1 MSEDKKHIIYHYCS
15 LEAFHSIITTKS
27 FRLFSLS
34 SSNDRKELTEAKR
47 ILDKV
52 LRQKKYKSINKFH
65 SSKPDEFY
73 SLSCTYK
80 RDRALLFNKYADN
93 DKGVCLGIDTEV
105 FEKYLKNSLLMDLYL
120 GYFFF
125 PEVIY
130 DDNQKKNEIEKY
142 LDEKLR
148 YIEQPEK
155 ANAKEFYELL
165 VDGSSEQD
173 KDTLRKLAYIT
184 ALSRFKPKLKIINY
198 EDEAETRML
207 FCRSQF
213 QSYKK
218 LFDNRSD
225 VSNLSNNAY
234 KALLERAENLKMNNP
249 PKFIFKSGVKREYI
263 ELKMNAI
270 WKKQPITEVILGPS
284 CKIDIKEF
292 KEFLESKDV
301 FCKTVNSK
309 IKNRR

>member
-47 ILDKV
+47 ILDNV

-73 SLSCTYK
+73 SLSCTSK
-80 RDRALLFNKYADN
+80 RDSALLFNKYADN
-93 DKGVCLGIDTEV
+93 DKGVCLGIDIEV
-105 FEKYLKNSLLMDLYL
+105 FEKYLKNTSLMDLYL

-130 DDNQKKNEIEKY
+130 GDNQKKNEIEKY

-155 ANAKEFYELL
+155 VDAKELYELL

-173 KDTLRKLAYIT
+173 KEILLRKFVYPT

-198 EDEAETRML
+198 EDEAEARML

-213 QSYKK
+213 QLYKNHLK
-218 LFDNRSD
+218 NPLNRAY
-225 VSNLSNNAY
+225 NALI
-234 KALLERAENLKMNNP
+234 KRAENLKMNNP

-284 CKIDIKEF
+284 CKIDIKEI
-292 KEFLESKDV
+292 KEFLDLNKV
-301 FCKTVNSK
+301 LCKVVNSK